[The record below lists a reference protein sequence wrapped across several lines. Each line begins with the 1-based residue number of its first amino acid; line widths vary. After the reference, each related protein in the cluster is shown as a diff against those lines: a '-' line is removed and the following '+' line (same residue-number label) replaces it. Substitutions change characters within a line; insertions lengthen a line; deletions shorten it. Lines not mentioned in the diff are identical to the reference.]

1 MSERTPL
8 LHYRLSNSV
17 NESENRPSPAGVA
30 AAQSPAVSRRKT
42 ANNQPPKLSTFFGV
56 VIPTLLSMFS
66 VVVFLRIG
74 FVVGQA
80 GLYQAIGMFLVA
92 YFIISMT
99 VLSVCAISTNGAL
112 DAGGAYYM
120 ISRALG
126 PEFGGS
132 IGIMFFFANVCGSAL
147 YVLGLVEAVIAT
159 FGIPED
165 TTAVARTAS
174 QVLPQGYW
182 WSLLYGTVILLLCL
196 LVCLVGA
203 HIYAK
208 ATFLIFIIVIVVLAT
223 IFISFFAVSPRQVL
237 LPPSPPN
244 TSSPSSANFTGFKL
258 DTLLANLEAGYT
270 VDYTTGIQMTFA
282 TVFAVMFNGCTGIMA
297 GSNMSGDLKNPSYS
311 IPRGT
316 ITAVIF
322 TFIIYNLL
330 SVLVAC
336 SCDRI
341 LLQRDYSFLRDINVW
356 HPLVTIGVYSSTLS
370 AAMSNLIGAS
380 RILYAL
386 ARDDLFGKA
395 LSPAKRTSRSG
406 NPWTSV
412 LISWFLVQL
421 VLFSGKLNTIASIV
435 TIFFLLVYAAVDLA
449 CLALEWA
456 SAPNFRPTFRYF
468 TWHTC
473 VLGILG
479 CAVMMFLINA
489 IYASASIAFMLLL
502 LLLIHYLSP
511 TSSWGYISQ
520 ALIFHQVL
528 TPVHTPAHISQA
540 LIFHQVLTPV
550 HTPAHI
556 SQALIFHQVLTPVH
570 TPAHISQALIFHQVL
585 TPVHTPAHISQALI
599 FHQVHTPVH
608 TPAHIS
614 QALIFHQ
621 VLTPVHTPAHISQA
635 LIFHQVLTPVHT
647 PAHISQALIF
657 HQVLKPV
664 HTPAHISQALI
675 FHQVR
680 KYLLM
685 LDVRKDH
692 VKFWRPQVLLM
703 VANPRGSTSLI
714 TFINDIKKSGLY
726 VLGHVELGDLDLLPS
741 DPLQSR
747 YDSWL
752 SLVDHLNIKAF
763 VNLTLASSVR
773 HGVQHLL
780 FISGLGGM
788 RPNTLV
794 LGFYDDC
801 SPEDK
806 LLDPAEV
813 TGNSADAPGPPQDP
827 EDQLT
832 FAFPSLRGGGEGTGK
847 GGAKALGP
855 QEYVAVIADAVK
867 MLKNV
872 ALARYFCRFD
882 RAAVLG
888 RRSGG
893 AGLYVDV
900 WPLNLLR
907 PDSSSYVDTC
917 SLFLLQLAC
926 VLNMVR
932 AWRRARLRLFLCVET
947 GRSLRGSEEKLRQLL
962 KDLRIKADIHT
973 VPWDQ
978 VAALHWQRQGEGGK
992 GGRNEEDE
1000 GEEKGAVEEE
1010 EEDDYVNSFP
1020 SNTTRL
1026 SDEYLHAVN
1035 ALLQGQSSPPPAVRF
1050 LYLPRPPAD
1059 TRRYSA
1065 YLRQLDLLTRDL
1077 GPTLLIHG
1085 VTPVITTDL

>member
-1 MSERTPL
+1 MTERTPL

-17 NESENRPSPAGVA
+17 NESGRSSSLPGQTPEQHPGRHRGKSAQNR
-30 AAQSPAVSRRKT
+30 
-42 ANNQPPKLSTFFGV
+42 QPQKLSTFFGV

-66 VVVFLRIG
+66 VVLFLRIG
-74 FVVGQA
+74 FLVGQS
-80 GLYQAIGMFLVA
+80 GLYQGVAMFIVA

-112 DAGGAYYM
+112 DAGGAYHM

-132 IGIMFFFANVCGSAL
+132 IGLMFFLANVCGSAL
-147 YVLGLVEAVIAT
+147 YVLGLVEALVAT

-165 TTAVARTAS
+165 GVIVNPTY
-174 QVLPQGYW
+174 QILPVGYW
-182 WSLLYGTVILLLCL
+182 WTLLYATGIALVCL
-196 LVCLVGA
+196 LVCMIGA
-203 HIYAK
+203 DIYAK
-208 ATFLIFIIVIVVLAT
+208 ASFIIFIVVMFVLGT
-223 IFISFFAVSPRQVL
+223 IFVSFFAVGPRTIL
-237 LPPSPPN
+237 LPGAANHTGPALP
-244 TSSPSSANFTGFKL
+244 TTANFTGFKI
-258 DTLLANLEAGYT
+258 DTLIGNLWADYT
-270 VDYTTGIQMTFA
+270 MDYTTGNMMTFT

-297 GSNMSGDLKNPSYS
+297 GSNMSGDLKSPSNS

-330 SVLVAC
+330 SILVAC
-336 SCDRI
+336 SCDRT
-341 LLQRDYSFLRDINVW
+341 LLQRDYSFLRDINIWNPFVI
-356 HPLVTIGVYSSTLS
+356 IGVYCSTLS

-406 NPWTSV
+406 NPWVSV

-473 VLGILG
+473 VLGIVG

-520 ALIFHQVL
+520 ALIFHQV
-528 TPVHTPAHISQA
+528 
-540 LIFHQVLTPV
+540 
-550 HTPAHI
+550 
-556 SQALIFHQVLTPVH
+556 
-570 TPAHISQALIFHQVL
+570 
-585 TPVHTPAHISQALI
+585 
-599 FHQVHTPVH
+599 
-608 TPAHIS
+608 
-614 QALIFHQ
+614 
-621 VLTPVHTPAHISQA
+621 
-635 LIFHQVLTPVHT
+635 
-647 PAHISQALIF
+647 
-657 HQVLKPV
+657 
-664 HTPAHISQALI
+664 
-675 FHQVR
+675 R

-692 VKFWRPQVLLM
+692 VKFWRPQILLM
-703 VANPRGSTSLI
+703 VSNPRSSVGLI

-726 VLGHVELGDLDLLPS
+726 VLGHVQLGDLNTLPS
-741 DPLQSR
+741 DPLQSQ

-752 SLVDHLNIKAF
+752 SLVDHLNIKSF
-763 VNLTLASSVR
+763 VNLTLADSVR

-801 SPEDK
+801 LPKDRLIEPSVSTNQSTDTSGPLQALE
-806 LLDPAEV
+806 EQ
-813 TGNSADAPGPPQDP
+813 TSQFHFAP
-827 EDQLT
+827 
-832 FAFPSLRGGGEGTGK
+832 LRGSDGQQDLGESGDGK
-847 GGAKALGP
+847 VLGP
-855 QEYVAVIADAVK
+855 QEYVAIIADAMK

-872 ALARYFCRFD
+872 VLARYFNNFD
-882 RAAVLG
+882 RTQVLSSSSSTFG
-888 RRSGG
+888 KGT
-893 AGLYVDV
+893 LYVDV
-900 WPLNLLR
+900 WPVNLLR
-907 PDSSSYVDTC
+907 PDSCSYVDTC
-917 SLFLLQLAC
+917 SLFLLQIAC
-926 VLNMVR
+926 ILNMVR
-932 AWRRARLRLFLCVET
+932 SWRKAKLRLFLCVEE
-947 GRSLRGSEEKLRQLL
+947 GRSLRGTEEKLGQLL
-962 KDLRIKADIHT
+962 KELRIQAHVYS
-973 VPWDQ
+973 VPWDEQ
-978 VAALHWQRQGEGGK
+978 VALHWQRQGQWGK
-992 GGRNEEDE
+992 KPSADANNEEKRLCAD
-1000 GEEKGAVEEE
+1000 EE
-1010 EEDDYVNSFP
+1010 EEDIDGYVNSFP
-1020 SNTTRL
+1020 SNSTRL
-1026 SDEYLHAVN
+1026 SDDFLSAVN
-1035 ALLQGQSSPPPAVRF
+1035 KLILDQARPQPAVRF

-1059 TRRYSA
+1059 TGRYVA

>member
-1 MSERTPL
+1 MTERTPL
-8 LHYRLSNSV
+8 LHYRLSTSV
-17 NESENRPSPAGVA
+17 NESEQRSPPAGQVPERHPG
-30 AAQSPAVSRRKT
+30 SPRQRSTHQRQ
-42 ANNQPPKLSTFFGV
+42 QPKKLSTFFGV

-74 FVVGQA
+74 FVVGQS
-80 GLYQAIGMFLVA
+80 GLYQAIAMFLVA
-92 YFIISMT
+92 YFIICMT

-132 IGIMFFFANVCGSAL
+132 IGIMFFLANVCGSAL
-147 YVLGLVEAVIAT
+147 YVLGLVEAIVGT
-159 FGIPED
+159 FGVPED
-165 TTAVARTAS
+165 GTGATS
-174 QVLPQGYW
+174 PYQVLPSGYW
-182 WSLLYGTVILLLCL
+182 WSLLYGTAVALLCL

-208 ATFLIFIIVIVVLAT
+208 ATFIIFLVVMFVLGT
-223 IFISFFAVSPRQVL
+223 IFVSFFAVWPHTIILPRSATHNPAVNGTG
-237 LPPSPPN
+237 PVVP
-244 TSSPSSANFTGFKL
+244 TTANFTGFKL
-258 DTLLANLEAGYT
+258 DTLLGNLWADYT
-270 VDYTTGIQMTFA
+270 VDYTTETMMTFA

-297 GSNMSGDLKNPSYS
+297 GSNMSGDLKSPSSS

-336 SCDRI
+336 SCDRV
-341 LLQRDYSFLRDINVW
+341 LLQRDYSFLRDINIW
-356 HPLVTIGVYSSTLS
+356 HPFVTIGVYSSTLS

-386 ARDDLFGKA
+386 ARDDLFGKV
-395 LSPAKRTSRSG
+395 LSPAKKTSQSG
-406 NPWTSV
+406 NPWVSV

-473 VLGILG
+473 VLGIVG

-520 ALIFHQVL
+520 ALIFHQV
-528 TPVHTPAHISQA
+528 
-540 LIFHQVLTPV
+540 
-550 HTPAHI
+550 
-556 SQALIFHQVLTPVH
+556 
-570 TPAHISQALIFHQVL
+570 
-585 TPVHTPAHISQALI
+585 
-599 FHQVHTPVH
+599 
-608 TPAHIS
+608 
-614 QALIFHQ
+614 
-621 VLTPVHTPAHISQA
+621 
-635 LIFHQVLTPVHT
+635 
-647 PAHISQALIF
+647 
-657 HQVLKPV
+657 
-664 HTPAHISQALI
+664 
-675 FHQVR
+675 R

-703 VANPRGSTSLI
+703 VSNPRSSVGLI

-726 VLGHVELGDLDLLPS
+726 VLGHVQLGDLNTLPS
-741 DPLQSR
+741 DPLQSQ

-752 SLVDHLNIKAF
+752 SLVDHLNIKSF
-763 VNLTLASSVR
+763 VNLTLADSVR

-794 LGFYDDC
+794 LGFYDNC
-801 SPEDK
+801 LPKDK
-806 LLDPAEV
+806 LVDPSMSTSQSTDPSGLSQELEQQPPLFHF
-813 TGNSADAPGPPQDP
+813 APLRRAIDRQDY
-827 EDQLT
+827 
-832 FAFPSLRGGGEGTGK
+832 GEFGDGK
-847 GGAKALGP
+847 VLGS
-855 QEYVAVIADAVK
+855 QEYVAIIADAMK

-872 ALARYFCRFD
+872 VLARYFNNFD
-882 RAAVLG
+882 RTQVLSPPSSSPGKGAV
-888 RRSGG
+888 
-893 AGLYVDV
+893 YVDV
-900 WPLNLLR
+900 WPVNLLR
-907 PDSSSYVDTC
+907 PDSCSYVDTC

-926 VLNMVR
+926 ILNMVR
-932 AWRRARLRLFLCVET
+932 AWKKATLRLFLCVEE
-947 GRSLRGSEEKLRQLL
+947 GRSVRGSEEKLGQLL
-962 KDLRIKADIHT
+962 KELRIKARIYP

-978 VAALHWQRQGEGGK
+978 QVALHWQRQGKWGK
-992 GGRNEEDE
+992 KQQSQTPDTIKEETKPRPD
-1000 GEEKGAVEEE
+1000 EEE
-1010 EEDDYVNSFP
+1010 EENDEDYVNSFP
-1020 SNTTRL
+1020 SNTMRL
-1026 SDEYLHAVN
+1026 SDDYLSAVN
-1035 ALLQGQSSPPPAVRF
+1035 KLILDQARPPPAVRF

-1059 TRRYSA
+1059 THRYA
-1065 YLRQLDLLTRDL
+1065 TYLHQLELLTRDL

>member
-1 MSERTPL
+1 MTERNPL
-8 LHYRLSNSV
+8 LNYRLSTSV
-17 NESENRPSPAGVA
+17 NESELRSPSSVQAPEQRPGSPRQRCAH
-30 AAQSPAVSRRKT
+30 QR
-42 ANNQPPKLSTFFGV
+42 QPKKLSTFFGV
-56 VIPTLLSMFS
+56 VIPTLLSMFG

-74 FVVGQA
+74 FIVGQS
-80 GLYQAIGMFLVA
+80 GLYQSIAMFLVA

-132 IGIMFFFANVCGSAL
+132 IGIMFFLANVCGSAL
-147 YVLGLVEAVIAT
+147 YVLGLVEAIVAT
-159 FGIPED
+159 FGVPED
-165 TTAVARTAS
+165 GTPGTLY
-174 QVLPQGYW
+174 QVLPSGYW
-182 WSLLYGTVILLLCL
+182 WSLLYATAIALLCL

-208 ATFLIFIIVIVVLAT
+208 TTFIIFLVVMFVLIT
-223 IFISFFAVSPRQVL
+223 IFISFFAVGPHSITL
-237 LPPSPPN
+237 
-244 TSSPSSANFTGFKL
+244 PSSAALRNGTPTTANFTGFKL
-258 DTLLANLEAGYT
+258 NTLKGNLEANYT
-270 VDYTTGIQMTFA
+270 VDYTTGKIMTFA

-297 GSNMSGDLKNPSYS
+297 GSNMSGDLKHPSYS

-322 TFIIYNLL
+322 TFIIYNVL

-336 SCDRI
+336 SCDRV

-356 HPLVTIGVYSSTLS
+356 NPLVTIGVYSSTLS

-386 ARDDLFGKA
+386 ARDDLFGKV
-395 LSPAKRTSRSG
+395 LSPAKKTSYSG
-406 NPWTSV
+406 NPWVSV

-473 VLGILG
+473 VLGIVG
-479 CAVMMFLINA
+479 CVIMMFLINA

-520 ALIFHQVL
+520 ALIFHQV
-528 TPVHTPAHISQA
+528 
-540 LIFHQVLTPV
+540 
-550 HTPAHI
+550 
-556 SQALIFHQVLTPVH
+556 
-570 TPAHISQALIFHQVL
+570 
-585 TPVHTPAHISQALI
+585 
-599 FHQVHTPVH
+599 
-608 TPAHIS
+608 
-614 QALIFHQ
+614 
-621 VLTPVHTPAHISQA
+621 
-635 LIFHQVLTPVHT
+635 
-647 PAHISQALIF
+647 
-657 HQVLKPV
+657 
-664 HTPAHISQALI
+664 
-675 FHQVR
+675 R

-703 VANPRGSTSLI
+703 VSNPRSSVGLI

-726 VLGHVELGDLDLLPS
+726 VLGHVQLGDLNKLPS
-741 DPLQSR
+741 DPLQSQ
-747 YDSWL
+747 YESWL

-763 VNLTLASSVR
+763 VNLTLADSVR

-788 RPNTLV
+788 RPNTLI

-801 SPEDK
+801 LPRDK
-806 LLDPAEV
+806 LIDPSLSTSQSTDLLGFSQDLEQ
-813 TGNSADAPGPPQDP
+813 PPP
-827 EDQLT
+827 LFH
-832 FAFPSLRGGGEGTGK
+832 FASLRGSSDREDYGK
-847 GGAKALGP
+847 FDDGKVLGS
-855 QEYVAVIADAVK
+855 QEYVAIIADAIK

-872 ALARYFCRFD
+872 VLARYFDTFD
-882 RAAVLG
+882 RAQVLSPPLLGAV
-888 RRSGG
+888 
-893 AGLYVDV
+893 YIDV
-900 WPLNLLR
+900 WPVNLLR

-926 VLNMVR
+926 ILNMVR
-932 AWRRARLRLFLCVET
+932 AWRKTTVRLFLCVEA
-947 GRSLRGSEEKLRQLL
+947 GRSVRGVQEKLGQLL
-962 KDLRIKADIHT
+962 KDLRIKAQVYP

-978 VAALHWQRQGEGGK
+978 QVALHWQRQGGSSMKPSSQSPDSTNDEE
-992 GGRNEEDE
+992 NEN
-1000 GEEKGAVEEE
+1000 
-1010 EEDDYVNSFP
+1010 EDDFVNSFP
-1020 SNTTRL
+1020 CNATRL
-1026 SDEYLHAVN
+1026 SDDYLSAVN
-1035 ALLQGQSSPPPAVRF
+1035 KLILDQTWPLPAVRF

-1059 TRRYSA
+1059 TQSYTT
-1065 YLRQLDLLTRDL
+1065 YLHQLELLTQDL

>member
-8 LHYRLSNSV
+8 LNYRLSTSV
-17 NESENRPSPAGVA
+17 TESGEHQAGPTGEAVEPSPAVA
-30 AAQSPAVSRRKT
+30 RRK
-42 ANNQPPKLSTFFGV
+42 AAHGQPQKLSTFFGV

-66 VVVFLRIG
+66 VVLFLRIG
-74 FVVGQA
+74 LVVGQC
-80 GLYQAIGMFLVA
+80 GLYQTVAMFLVA

-132 IGIMFFFANVCGSAL
+132 MGIMFFLANVCGSAL
-147 YVLGLVEAVIAT
+147 YVLGLVEALLAT
-159 FGIPED
+159 FGAPED
-165 TTAVARTAS
+165 GSRGGVYE
-174 QVLPQGYW
+174 VLPVGYW
-182 WSLLYGTVILLLCL
+182 WSVLYGSAILLLCL

-208 ATFLIFIIVIVVLAT
+208 ATFLIFLVVMVVLLT
-223 IFISFFAVSPRQVL
+223 VLGSFFAVPPHSIT
-237 LPPSPPN
+237 LPATSPPPVAN
-244 TSSPSSANFTGFKL
+244 ASAPPTTANFTGFKL
-258 DTLLANLEAGYT
+258 DTLLGNLEADYT
-270 VDYTTGIQMTFA
+270 VDYTTGMMMSFA

-297 GSNMSGDLKNPSYS
+297 GSNMSGDLKNPSFS

-330 SVLVAC
+330 SLMVAC
-336 SCDRI
+336 SCDRV

-356 HPLVTIGVYSSTLS
+356 HPFVIIGVYSSTLS

-386 ARDDLFGKA
+386 ARDDLFGRV
-395 LSPAKRTSRSG
+395 LSPAKRTSKSG
-406 NPWTSV
+406 NPWMSV
-412 LISWFLVQL
+412 LLSWFLVQL

-449 CLALEWA
+449 CLMLEWA

-473 VLGILG
+473 VLGIVG

-511 TSSWGYISQ
+511 TCSWGY
-520 ALIFHQVL
+520 
-528 TPVHTPAHISQA
+528 
-540 LIFHQVLTPV
+540 
-550 HTPAHI
+550 
-556 SQALIFHQVLTPVH
+556 
-570 TPAHISQALIFHQVL
+570 
-585 TPVHTPAHISQALI
+585 
-599 FHQVHTPVH
+599 
-608 TPAHIS
+608 
-614 QALIFHQ
+614 
-621 VLTPVHTPAHISQA
+621 
-635 LIFHQVLTPVHT
+635 
-647 PAHISQALIF
+647 
-657 HQVLKPV
+657 
-664 HTPAHISQALI
+664 ISQALI

-703 VANPRGSTSLI
+703 VANPRGSLGLI
-714 TFINDIKKSGLY
+714 SFINDIKKSGLY
-726 VLGHVELGDLDLLPS
+726 VLGHVQIGDLDVLPS
-741 DPLQSR
+741 DPLQSQ

-763 VNLTLASSVR
+763 VNLTLASSIR

-801 SPEDK
+801 PPVD
-806 LLDPAEV
+806 LLQDPAMSSSG
-813 TGNSADAPGPPQDP
+813 TSADGSEDP
-827 EDQLT
+827 EDPLLR
-832 FAFPSLRGGGEGTGK
+832 FHFPGLRRPAGGSGEASSGKSLS
-847 GGAKALGP
+847 A
-855 QEYVAVIADAVK
+855 QEYVSVIADAVK
-867 MLKNV
+867 MHKNV
-872 ALARYFCRFD
+872 ALARGFGECVSP
-882 RAAVLG
+882 A
-888 RRSGG
+888 RSGG
-893 AGLYVDV
+893 GGGSVCVDV
-900 WPLNLLR
+900 WPLSLLR
-907 PDSSSYVDTC
+907 PDASSYVDTC
-917 SLFLLQLAC
+917 SLFLLQMAC
-926 VLNMVR
+926 ILSMSR
-932 AWRRARLRLFLCVET
+932 PWQRARLRLFLCVEK
-947 GRSLRGSEEKLRQLL
+947 GRSLKAAEHKLGLL
-962 KDLRIKADIHT
+962 LRELRMKAEVHT
-973 VPWDQ
+973 VAWDTQ
-978 VAALHWQRQGEGGK
+978 VALHWQRQREQEDRGEK
-992 GGRNEEDE
+992 EEDP
-1000 GEEKGAVEEE
+1000 
-1010 EEDDYVNSFP
+1010 DDYANSFP
-1020 SNTTRL
+1020 SNASRL
-1026 SDEYLHAVN
+1026 SDDYLLAVN
-1035 ALLQGQSSPPPAVRF
+1035 RLILDQPGPPPAVRF

-1059 TRRYSA
+1059 TRRYRS
-1065 YLRQLDLLTRDL
+1065 YLQQLELLTRDL

-1085 VTPVITTDL
+1085 ITPVITTQL

>member
-8 LHYRLSNSV
+8 LHYRLSGSVNDSGEQHSCPVENSV
-17 NESENRPSPAGVA
+17 EQTSTTV
-30 AAQSPAVSRRKT
+30 RRK
-42 ANNQPPKLSTFFGV
+42 AAYSQPKKLTTFFGV
-56 VIPTLLSMFS
+56 IIPTLLSMFS

-74 FVVGQA
+74 FVVGQC
-80 GLYQAIGMFLVA
+80 GLYQAIAMFIVA

-99 VLSVCAISTNGAL
+99 VLSLCAISTNGAL

-132 IGIMFFFANVCGSAL
+132 IGIMCFLANVCGSAL
-147 YVLGLVEAVIAT
+147 YVLGLVEAVLAI
-159 FGIPED
+159 FGVPED
-165 TTAVARTAS
+165 GSLPSSKYAVMP
-174 QVLPQGYW
+174 VGYW
-182 WSLLYGTVILLLCL
+182 WSLLYATVILLVCL

-203 HIYAK
+203 HIYSR
-208 ATFLIFIIVIVVLAT
+208 ATFLIFLVVMLVLAT
-223 IFISFFAVSPRQVL
+223 IFISFFAVRPHTVDLPR
-237 LPPSPPN
+237 PFAN
-244 TSSPSSANFTGFKL
+244 SSFAQAAANFTGFKL
-258 DTLLANLEAGYT
+258 DTLLGNLQADYT
-270 VDYTTGIQMTFA
+270 VDYTTGTMMTFA

-322 TFIIYNLL
+322 TFIVYNLL
-330 SVLVAC
+330 SLLVAC
-336 SCDRI
+336 TCDRV

-356 HPLVTIGVYSSTLS
+356 HPFVPIGIYSSTLS
-370 AAMSNLIGAS
+370 AAMSTLIGAS

-386 ARDDLFGKA
+386 AKDDLFGTV
-395 LSPAKRTSRSG
+395 LSPAKKTSSGG
-406 NPWTSV
+406 NPWVSV

-473 VLGILG
+473 VLGIVG
-479 CAVMMFLINA
+479 CAVMMFLINP

-502 LLLIHYLSP
+502 LLVIHYLSP
-511 TSSWGYISQ
+511 TSSWGY
-520 ALIFHQVL
+520 
-528 TPVHTPAHISQA
+528 
-540 LIFHQVLTPV
+540 
-550 HTPAHI
+550 
-556 SQALIFHQVLTPVH
+556 
-570 TPAHISQALIFHQVL
+570 
-585 TPVHTPAHISQALI
+585 
-599 FHQVHTPVH
+599 
-608 TPAHIS
+608 
-614 QALIFHQ
+614 
-621 VLTPVHTPAHISQA
+621 
-635 LIFHQVLTPVHT
+635 
-647 PAHISQALIF
+647 
-657 HQVLKPV
+657 
-664 HTPAHISQALI
+664 ISQALI

-703 VANPRGSTSLI
+703 VANPRASVGLV

-726 VLGHVELGDLDLLPS
+726 VLGHVQIGELAILPS
-741 DPLQSR
+741 DPLQSQ

-763 VNLTLASSVR
+763 VNLTLSDSVR

-794 LGFYDDC
+794 LGFYDDV
-801 SPEDK
+801 
-806 LLDPAEV
+806 L
-813 TGNSADAPGPPQDP
+813 PQDQLQDRSFLASRLAGRP
-827 EDQLT
+827 ADDAASSEDQEDPL
-832 FAFPSLRGGGEGTGK
+832 FHFPPLRGGGTWE
-847 GGAKALGP
+847 GGAQPSQPCGGKALGA
-855 QEYVAVIADAVK
+855 QEYVCIIADTVK

-872 ALARYFCRFD
+872 ALARYFCQFE
-882 RAAVLG
+882 RACARQGPVF
-888 RRSGG
+888 
-893 AGLYVDV
+893 VDV
-900 WPLNLLR
+900 WPVNLLR

-926 VLNMVR
+926 ILNMTR
-932 AWRRARLRLFLCVET
+932 AWQKAKLRLFLCVEA
-947 GRSLRGSEEKLRQLL
+947 GRSVKGAGLKLRLLL
-962 KDLRIKADIHT
+962 KELRMKAEIHT
-973 VPWDQ
+973 VSWDAQ
-978 VAALHWQRQGEGGK
+978 VALHWQRQGGMAEKGEREGG
-992 GGRNEEDE
+992 DL
-1000 GEEKGAVEEE
+1000 EEE
-1010 EEDDYVNSFP
+1010 AEKEEYVNSYP
-1020 SNTTRL
+1020 SNTMRL

-1035 ALLQGQSSPPPAVRF
+1035 KLILEQPCQPPAVRF

-1059 TRRYSA
+1059 TSRYHD
-1065 YLRQLDLLTRDL
+1065 YLHQLELLSRDL

>member
-1 MSERTPL
+1 MAERTPL
-8 LHYRLSNSV
+8 LHYRLSTSV
-17 NESENRPSPAGVA
+17 NESDRPVPLAGQA
-30 AAQSPAVSRRKT
+30 PEQRPGTPRQKP
-42 ANNQPPKLSTFFGV
+42 NQQRQPKKLSIFFGV

-66 VVVFLRIG
+66 VVVFLRVG
-74 FVVGQA
+74 FAVGHS
-80 GLYQAIGMFLVA
+80 GLYQAIAMFLVA

-132 IGIMFFFANVCGSAL
+132 IGIMFFFANVCGCAL
-147 YVLGLVEAVIAT
+147 YVLGLVEAIVAT

-165 TTAVARTAS
+165 GTLPTS
-174 QVLPQGYW
+174 HFQVLPSGYW
-182 WSLLYGTVILLLCL
+182 WSLLYGTAVALVCL

-208 ATFLIFIIVIVVLAT
+208 ATFIIFLVVMFVLGT
-223 IFISFFAVSPRQVL
+223 IFVSFFTVGPRTIT
-237 LPPSPPN
+237 LPG
-244 TSSPSSANFTGFKL
+244 SAFFNGSEFPTTGNFTGFKL
-258 DTLLANLEAGYT
+258 DTLLFNLKADYN
-270 VDYTTGIQMTFA
+270 VDYTTGNMMTFA

-297 GSNMSGDLKNPSYS
+297 GSNMSGELTNPSYS

-336 SCDRI
+336 SCDRV
-341 LLQRDYSFLRDINVW
+341 LLQRDYSFLRDINIW
-356 HPLVTIGVYSSTLS
+356 NPFVTVGVYSSTLS
-370 AAMSNLIGAS
+370 AAMSNLIGGS

-386 ARDDLFGKA
+386 AKDDLFGKVLA
-395 LSPAKRTSRSG
+395 PAKKTSHSG
-406 NPWTSV
+406 NPWVSV

-473 VLGILG
+473 VLGIVG
-479 CAVMMFLINA
+479 CLVMMFLINA

-502 LLLIHYLSP
+502 LLVIHYLSP
-511 TSSWGYISQ
+511 TSSWGY
-520 ALIFHQVL
+520 
-528 TPVHTPAHISQA
+528 
-540 LIFHQVLTPV
+540 
-550 HTPAHI
+550 
-556 SQALIFHQVLTPVH
+556 
-570 TPAHISQALIFHQVL
+570 
-585 TPVHTPAHISQALI
+585 
-599 FHQVHTPVH
+599 
-608 TPAHIS
+608 
-614 QALIFHQ
+614 
-621 VLTPVHTPAHISQA
+621 
-635 LIFHQVLTPVHT
+635 
-647 PAHISQALIF
+647 
-657 HQVLKPV
+657 
-664 HTPAHISQALI
+664 ISQALI

-703 VANPRGSTSLI
+703 VSNPRSSVGLI

-726 VLGHVELGDLDLLPS
+726 VLDTLPS
-741 DPLQSR
+741 DPLQSQ

-763 VNLTLASSVR
+763 VNLTLSDTVR

-801 SPEDK
+801 LPKDR
-806 LLDPAEV
+806 LIDP
-813 TGNSADAPGPPQDP
+813 TTSNNYCMNSTDHMEELEKEPPMFH
-827 EDQLT
+827 
-832 FAFPSLRGGGEGTGK
+832 FASLRGTGDRQDY
-847 GGAKALGP
+847 GDFGDGKALRS
-855 QEYVAVIADAVK
+855 QEYVSIIADAMK

-872 ALARYFCRFD
+872 VLARYFNNFD
-882 RAAVLG
+882 RAQALSPPTPSQKRV
-888 RRSGG
+888 
-893 AGLYVDV
+893 YVDV
-900 WPLNLLR
+900 WPVNLLR
-907 PDSSSYVDTC
+907 PDSCSYVDTC

-926 VLNMVR
+926 ILNMVR
-932 AWRRARLRLFLCVET
+932 AWRKARLRLFLCVEE
-947 GRSLRGSEEKLRQLL
+947 GRSVRGSEAKLGQLL
-962 KDLRIKADIHT
+962 KDLRIKAQ
-973 VPWDQ
+973 VPCALGPPGGATL
-978 VAALHWQRQGEGGK
+978 AATRRGGK
-992 GGRNEEDE
+992 KSQTPDGNEQNNLGAVKEEENEEE
-1000 GEEKGAVEEE
+1000 
-1010 EEDDYVNSFP
+1010 YVNSFP
-1020 SNTTRL
+1020 SNATRL
-1026 SDEYLHAVN
+1026 SDEYLSAVN
-1035 ALLQGQSSPPPAVRF
+1035 KLIKEAAKPAPAVRF

-1059 TRRYSA
+1059 TRRYTT
-1065 YLRQLDLLTRDL
+1065 YLQQLELLTQDL

>member
-1 MSERTPL
+1 MALIRTPL
-8 LHYRLSNSV
+8 LHYRLSTSV
-17 NESENRPSPAGVA
+17 NESEMRAAPAG
-30 AAQSPAVSRRKT
+30 QTSTHPR
-42 ANNQPPKLSTFFGV
+42 QPQKLSTFFGV

-74 FVVGQA
+74 FVVGQC
-80 GLYQAIGMFLVA
+80 GLYQAIAMFLVA

-132 IGIMFFFANVCGSAL
+132 IGIMFFLANVCGSAL
-147 YVLGLVEAVIAT
+147 YVLGLVEAIVDT
-159 FGIPED
+159 FGTIVSS
-165 TTAVARTAS
+165 AY
-174 QVLPQGYW
+174 QVLPSGYW
-182 WSLLYGTVILLLCL
+182 WSLLYATAVALLCL

-208 ATFLIFIIVIVVLAT
+208 ATFIIFLVVMFVLGT
-223 IFISFFAVSPRQVL
+223 IFISFFAVRPRTIP
-237 LPPSPPN
+237 LPGAATPGPIANGTGPGPP
-244 TSSPSSANFTGFKL
+244 TIANFTGFKL
-258 DTLLANLEAGYT
+258 DTLLGNLLAEYT
-270 VDYTTGIQMTFA
+270 VDYTTGTMMTFA

-330 SVLVAC
+330 SLLVAC

-341 LLQRDYSFLRDINVW
+341 LLQRDYSFLRDINIW
-356 HPLVTIGVYSSTLS
+356 NPFVTIGVYSSTLS

-386 ARDDLFGKA
+386 ARDDLFGKV
-395 LSPAKRTSRSG
+395 LSPAKRTSHSG
-406 NPWTSV
+406 NPWVSV
-412 LISWFLVQL
+412 IISWFLVQL

-473 VLGILG
+473 VLGIVG
-479 CAVMMFLINA
+479 CAIMMFLINA

-520 ALIFHQVL
+520 ALIFHQV
-528 TPVHTPAHISQA
+528 
-540 LIFHQVLTPV
+540 
-550 HTPAHI
+550 
-556 SQALIFHQVLTPVH
+556 
-570 TPAHISQALIFHQVL
+570 
-585 TPVHTPAHISQALI
+585 
-599 FHQVHTPVH
+599 
-608 TPAHIS
+608 
-614 QALIFHQ
+614 
-621 VLTPVHTPAHISQA
+621 
-635 LIFHQVLTPVHT
+635 
-647 PAHISQALIF
+647 
-657 HQVLKPV
+657 
-664 HTPAHISQALI
+664 
-675 FHQVR
+675 R

-692 VKFWRPQVLLM
+692 VKFWRPQILLM
-703 VANPRGSTSLI
+703 VSNPRSSVGLV
-714 TFINDIKKSGLY
+714 TFMNDIKKSGLY
-726 VLGHVELGDLDLLPS
+726 VLGHVQLGDLNTLPS
-741 DPLQSR
+741 DPLQSQ

-763 VNLTLASSVR
+763 VNLTLANSVR

-794 LGFYDDC
+794 LGFYDAC
-801 SPEDK
+801 VPEDK
-806 LLDPAEV
+806 LIVPSLSTSRSTDPS
-813 TGNSADAPGPPQDP
+813 NPSHDP
-827 EDQLT
+827 EEEPPLFH
-832 FAFPSLRGGGEGTGK
+832 FAPLRGSSEEKEFGGEFGDGK
-847 GGAKALGP
+847 VLGP
-855 QEYVAVIADAVK
+855 QEYVAVIADAMK

-872 ALARYFCRFD
+872 VLARYFNHFD
-882 RAAVLG
+882 RAQALSFAGKGAV
-888 RRSGG
+888 
-893 AGLYVDV
+893 YVDV
-900 WPLNLLR
+900 WPVNLMR
-907 PDSSSYVDTC
+907 PDSCSYVDTC

-926 VLNMVR
+926 ILNMVR
-932 AWRRARLRLFLCVET
+932 AWRKARLRLFLCIEQ
-947 GRSLRGSEEKLRQLL
+947 GRSLRGTEEKLGQLL
-962 KDLRIKADIHT
+962 KELRIKANVYA
-973 VPWDQ
+973 VPWDEQ
-978 VAALHWQRQGEGGK
+978 VALHWQRQG
-992 GGRNEEDE
+992 D
-1000 GEEKGAVEEE
+1000 
-1010 EEDDYVNSFP
+1010 FP
-1020 SNTTRL
+1020 SNATRL
-1026 SDEYLHAVN
+1026 SDEYLSAVN
-1035 ALLQGQSSPPPAVRF
+1035 RLILEQTRPPPAVRF

-1059 TRRYSA
+1059 TRRYTT
-1065 YLRQLDLLTRDL
+1065 YLRQLDLLTQDL

>member
-8 LHYRLSNSV
+8 LHYRLSTSV
-17 NESENRPSPAGVA
+17 NEQSGEHHTCLSGETVEQSLAFSRLKSAHQSRP
-30 AAQSPAVSRRKT
+30 K
-42 ANNQPPKLSTFFGV
+42 KLSTFFGV

-74 FVVGQA
+74 FVVGQC
-80 GLYQAIGMFLVA
+80 GLYQAIAMFLVA

-132 IGIMFFFANVCGSAL
+132 LGVMFFLANVCSSAL
-147 YVLGLVEAVIAT
+147 YILGLVEAIVAT
-159 FGIPED
+159 FGP
-165 TTAVARTAS
+165 AGS
-174 QVLPQGYW
+174 LQVLPAGYW
-182 WSLLYGTVILLLCL
+182 WSLLYATGILLLCL

-203 HIYAK
+203 EIYAK
-208 ATFLIFIIVIVVLAT
+208 ASFLIFLVVMIVLAS
-223 IFISFFAVSPRQVL
+223 IFISFFAMSPRTIL
-237 LPPSPPN
+237 LPAAHNNTGPQPPN
-244 TSSPSSANFTGFKL
+244 MANFTGFKL
-258 DTLLANLEAGYT
+258 DTLLGNLDADYA
-270 VDYTTGIQMTFA
+270 VDYTTGTMMSFA

-330 SVLVAC
+330 SLMVAC

-356 HPLVTIGVYSSTLS
+356 NPLVTVGVYSSTMS

-380 RILYAL
+380 RILFAL
-386 ARDDLFGKA
+386 ARDDLFGTV
-395 LSPAKRTSRSG
+395 LSPAKKTSHNG
-406 NPWTSV
+406 NPWVSV
-412 LISWFLVQL
+412 LLSWFLVQF
-421 VLFSGKLNTIASIV
+421 VLFTGKLNTIASIV

-473 VLGILG
+473 VLGIVG

-520 ALIFHQVL
+520 ALIFHQV
-528 TPVHTPAHISQA
+528 
-540 LIFHQVLTPV
+540 
-550 HTPAHI
+550 
-556 SQALIFHQVLTPVH
+556 
-570 TPAHISQALIFHQVL
+570 
-585 TPVHTPAHISQALI
+585 
-599 FHQVHTPVH
+599 
-608 TPAHIS
+608 
-614 QALIFHQ
+614 
-621 VLTPVHTPAHISQA
+621 
-635 LIFHQVLTPVHT
+635 
-647 PAHISQALIF
+647 
-657 HQVLKPV
+657 
-664 HTPAHISQALI
+664 
-675 FHQVR
+675 R

-692 VKFWRPQVLLM
+692 VKFWRPQLLLM
-703 VANPRGSTSLI
+703 VSNPRSSVGLI

-726 VLGHVELGDLDLLPS
+726 VLGHVQLGDLDTLPS
-741 DPLQSR
+741 NPLQCR

-763 VNLTLASSVR
+763 VNLTLADSVR

-801 SPEDK
+801 TPKDK
-806 LLDPAEV
+806 LTDPALTATV
-813 TGNSADAPGPPQDP
+813 PTQDP
-827 EDQLT
+827 EDERPPYH
-832 FAFPSLRGGGEGTGK
+832 FPALRPSNDGMGENGK
-847 GGAKALGP
+847 VMGP
-855 QEYVAVIADAVK
+855 QEYVAVIADAMK
-867 MLKNV
+867 MMKNV
-872 ALARYFCRFD
+872 ALARYFHQFD
-882 RAAVLG
+882 RASTISSSPG
-888 RRSGG
+888 KG
-893 AGLYVDV
+893 ALYVDV
-900 WPLNLLR
+900 WPVNLLR

-932 AWRRARLRLFLCVET
+932 AWRHARLRLFLCVEE
-947 GRSLRGSEEKLRQLL
+947 GRSLRGSEEKLGQLL
-962 KDLRIKADIHT
+962 KELRIKANVYT

-978 VAALHWQRQGEGGK
+978 QVALHWQRQGEAGK
-992 GGRNEEDE
+992 RRPTHQSQREEE
-1000 GEEKGAVEEE
+1000 GLGKRGLFEEKEGG
-1010 EEDDYVNSFP
+1010 DGDY
-1020 SNTTRL
+1020 
-1026 SDEYLHAVN
+1026 AC
-1035 ALLQGQSSPPPAVRF
+1035 PPPAVRF
-1050 LYLPRPPAD
+1050 LYLPHPPAD
-1059 TRRYSA
+1059 TQLYTA
-1065 YLRQLDLLTRDL
+1065 YLRQLDLLTEDL

-1085 VTPVITTDL
+1085 VTPVLTTDL

>member
-1 MSERTPL
+1 MTERTPL
-8 LHYRLSNSV
+8 LHYRLSTSV
-17 NESENRPSPAGVA
+17 NESDQRSPPVGQAPEQHPG
-30 AAQSPAVSRRKT
+30 SPRQRSAHQR
-42 ANNQPPKLSTFFGV
+42 QPKKLSTFFGV

-74 FVVGQA
+74 FVVGQS
-80 GLYQAIGMFLVA
+80 GLYQAIAMFLVA
-92 YFIISMT
+92 YFIICMT

-147 YVLGLVEAVIAT
+147 YVLGLVEAIVAT
-159 FGIPED
+159 FGVAED
-165 TTAVARTAS
+165 GTVGS
-174 QVLPQGYW
+174 PHQVLPSGYW
-182 WSLLYGTVILLLCL
+182 WSLLYATAIALLCL

-208 ATFLIFIIVIVVLAT
+208 ATFIIFLLVMFVLCT
-223 IFISFFAVSPRQVL
+223 IFISFFAVRPRTII
-237 LPPSPPN
+237 LPSSSTPN
-244 TSSPSSANFTGFKL
+244 PNGTGPGFPTSANFTGFKL
-258 DTLLANLEAGYT
+258 DTLLGNLGADYT
-270 VDYTTGIQMTFA
+270 VDYTTGTMMTFA

-336 SCDRI
+336 SCDRV
-341 LLQRDYSFLRDINVW
+341 LLQRDYSFLRDINIW
-356 HPLVTIGVYSSTLS
+356 KPFVTIGVYSSTLS

-386 ARDDLFGKA
+386 ARDDLFGKV
-395 LSPAKRTSRSG
+395 LSPAKKTSHSG
-406 NPWTSV
+406 NPWVSV

-473 VLGILG
+473 VLGIVG

-520 ALIFHQVL
+520 ALIFHQV
-528 TPVHTPAHISQA
+528 
-540 LIFHQVLTPV
+540 
-550 HTPAHI
+550 
-556 SQALIFHQVLTPVH
+556 
-570 TPAHISQALIFHQVL
+570 
-585 TPVHTPAHISQALI
+585 
-599 FHQVHTPVH
+599 
-608 TPAHIS
+608 
-614 QALIFHQ
+614 
-621 VLTPVHTPAHISQA
+621 
-635 LIFHQVLTPVHT
+635 
-647 PAHISQALIF
+647 
-657 HQVLKPV
+657 
-664 HTPAHISQALI
+664 
-675 FHQVR
+675 R

-703 VANPRGSTSLI
+703 VSNPRSSVGLI

-726 VLGHVELGDLDLLPS
+726 VLGHVQLGDLNTLPS
-741 DPLQSR
+741 DPLQSQ

-763 VNLTLASSVR
+763 VNLTLADSVR

-801 SPEDK
+801 LPNDK
-806 LLDPAEV
+806 LVD
-813 TGNSADAPGPPQDP
+813 
-827 EDQLT
+827 
-832 FAFPSLRGGGEGTGK
+832 PSLSTSQSTDPSDPSQEPEQQPPLFHFV
-847 GGAKALGP
+847 LGP
-855 QEYVAVIADAVK
+855 QEYVAIIADAMK

-872 ALARYFCRFD
+872 VLARYFNNFD
-882 RAAVLG
+882 RAQVLSPPSSSPGKGAV
-888 RRSGG
+888 
-893 AGLYVDV
+893 YVDV
-900 WPLNLLR
+900 WPVNLLR
-907 PDSSSYVDTC
+907 PDSCSYVDTC

-926 VLNMVR
+926 ILNMVR
-932 AWRRARLRLFLCVET
+932 AWRKATLRLFLCVEE
-947 GRSLRGSEEKLRQLL
+947 GRSVRGSEEKLGQLL
-962 KDLRIKADIHT
+962 KELRIKARIYP

-978 VAALHWQRQGEGGK
+978 QKLRTD
-992 GGRNEEDE
+992 EDE
-1000 GEEKGAVEEE
+1000 END
-1010 EEDDYVNSFP
+1010 DDYVNSFP
-1020 SNTTRL
+1020 SNTMRL
-1026 SDEYLHAVN
+1026 SDDYLSAVN
-1035 ALLQGQSSPPPAVRF
+1035 KLILDQARPPPAVRF

-1059 TRRYSA
+1059 TRRYAA
-1065 YLRQLDLLTRDL
+1065 YLHQLELLTQDL

>member
-1 MSERTPL
+1 MTERTPL
-8 LHYRLSNSV
+8 LHYRLSASV
-17 NESENRPSPAGVA
+17 NESERRAPPAGQAVE
-30 AAQSPAVSRRKT
+30 QLPDSPRQRSTHQRQAK
-42 ANNQPPKLSTFFGV
+42 KLSTFFGV

-74 FVVGQA
+74 FVVGHC
-80 GLYQAIGMFLVA
+80 GLYQAIAMFLVA

-132 IGIMFFFANVCGSAL
+132 IGLMFFLANVCGCAL
-147 YVLGLVEAVIAT
+147 FVLGLVEAIVAT
-159 FGIPED
+159 FGVPEAG
-165 TTAVARTAS
+165 TVATS
-174 QVLPQGYW
+174 SFQVLPSGYW
-182 WSLLYGTVILLLCL
+182 WSLLYGTVIALLCL

-208 ATFLIFIIVIVVLAT
+208 ATFLIFLVVMFVLGT
-223 IFISFFAVSPRQVL
+223 IFISFFVVHPRVIV
-237 LPPSPPN
+237 LPPPSTPTANGTGPPFA
-244 TSSPSSANFTGFKL
+244 TTANFTSFKL
-258 DTLLANLEAGYT
+258 DTLLGNLWADYT
-270 VDYTTGIQMTFA
+270 LDYTTGNMMNFA

-330 SVLVAC
+330 CVLEAC
-336 SCDRI
+336 SCDRV
-341 LLQRDYSFLRDINVW
+341 LLQRDNSFLRDINIW
-356 HPLVTIGVYSSTLS
+356 KPFVTIGVYSSTLS

-386 ARDDLFGKA
+386 ARDDLFGKV
-395 LSPAKRTSRSG
+395 LSPAKKTSHSG
-406 NPWTSV
+406 NPWVSV

-473 VLGILG
+473 VLGIVG

-520 ALIFHQVL
+520 ALIFHQV
-528 TPVHTPAHISQA
+528 
-540 LIFHQVLTPV
+540 
-550 HTPAHI
+550 
-556 SQALIFHQVLTPVH
+556 
-570 TPAHISQALIFHQVL
+570 
-585 TPVHTPAHISQALI
+585 
-599 FHQVHTPVH
+599 
-608 TPAHIS
+608 
-614 QALIFHQ
+614 
-621 VLTPVHTPAHISQA
+621 
-635 LIFHQVLTPVHT
+635 
-647 PAHISQALIF
+647 
-657 HQVLKPV
+657 
-664 HTPAHISQALI
+664 
-675 FHQVR
+675 R

-703 VANPRGSTSLI
+703 VSNPRSSVGLI

-726 VLGHVELGDLDLLPS
+726 VLGHVQLGDLNTLPS
-741 DPLQSR
+741 DPLQSQ

-752 SLVDHLNIKAF
+752 SLVDYLNIKAF
-763 VNLTLASSVR
+763 VNLTLADSVR

-801 SPEDK
+801 SPTDK
-806 LLDPAEV
+806 LIDPSLSTSQSTDPLGPSLDPEQQ
-813 TGNSADAPGPPQDP
+813 SP
-827 EDQLT
+827 LFH
-832 FAFPSLRGGGEGTGK
+832 FASLRGSGDSRDGK
-847 GGAKALGP
+847 VVGP
-855 QEYVAVIADAVK
+855 QEYVAIIADAMK
-867 MLKNV
+867 MSKNV
-872 ALARYFCRFD
+872 ALARYFNNFD
-882 RAAVLG
+882 RAQALSPASSSQGKGAV
-888 RRSGG
+888 
-893 AGLYVDV
+893 YIDV
-900 WPLNLLR
+900 WPVNLLR
-907 PDSSSYVDTC
+907 PDSCSYVDTC

-926 VLNMVR
+926 ILNMVR
-932 AWRRARLRLFLCVET
+932 AWRKATIRLFLCVEE
-947 GRSLRGSEEKLRQLL
+947 GRSVRGSEEKLGQLL
-962 KDLRIKADIHT
+962 KELRIKAQVYP
-973 VPWDQ
+973 VPWDEQ
-978 VAALHWQRQGEGGK
+978 VALHWQRQGEWSKKQQSADGA
-992 GGRNEEDE
+992 EDD
-1000 GEEKGAVEEE
+1000 KQSAEEE
-1010 EEDDYVNSFP
+1010 ESEEDYVNSFP
-1020 SNTTRL
+1020 SNATRL
-1026 SDEYLHAVN
+1026 SDDYLSAVN
-1035 ALLQGQSSPPPAVRF
+1035 KLILDQVRPPPAVRF

-1059 TRRYSA
+1059 TRRYTA
-1065 YLRQLDLLTRDL
+1065 YLHQLDLLTKDL

>member
-8 LHYRLSNSV
+8 LHYRLSTSV
-17 NESENRPSPAGVA
+17 NEQSGEHHRP
-30 AAQSPAVSRRKT
+30 K
-42 ANNQPPKLSTFFGV
+42 KLSTFFGV
-56 VIPTLLSMFS
+56 VVPTLLSMFS

-74 FVVGQA
+74 FVVGQC
-80 GLYQAIGMFLVA
+80 GLYQAIAMFLVA

-132 IGIMFFFANVCGSAL
+132 LGVMFFLANVCSSAL
-147 YVLGLVEAVIAT
+147 YILGLVEAIVAT
-159 FGIPED
+159 FGP
-165 TTAVARTAS
+165 AGS
-174 QVLPQGYW
+174 LQVLPAGYW
-182 WSLLYGTVILLLCL
+182 WSLLYATGILLLCL

-203 HIYAK
+203 EIYAK
-208 ATFLIFIIVIVVLAT
+208 ASFIIFLVVMLVLAT
-223 IFISFFAVSPRQVL
+223 IFISFFAVRPRTIL
-237 LPPSPPN
+237 LPAAPPIHN
-244 TSSPSSANFTGFKL
+244 STGPQPPTMANFTGFKL
-258 DTLLANLEAGYT
+258 NTLLGNLDADYA
-270 VDYTTGIQMTFA
+270 VDYTTGTMMSFA

-330 SVLVAC
+330 SLMVAC

-356 HPLVTIGVYSSTLS
+356 NPLVTVGVYSSTMS

-386 ARDDLFGKA
+386 ARDDLFGTV
-395 LSPAKRTSRSG
+395 LSPAKKTSCNG
-406 NPWTSV
+406 NPWVSV
-412 LISWFLVQL
+412 LLSWFLVQL
-421 VLFSGKLNTIASIV
+421 VLFTGKLNTIASIV

-473 VLGILG
+473 VLGIVG
-479 CAVMMFLINA
+479 CAVMMFLINS

-520 ALIFHQVL
+520 ALIFHQV
-528 TPVHTPAHISQA
+528 
-540 LIFHQVLTPV
+540 
-550 HTPAHI
+550 
-556 SQALIFHQVLTPVH
+556 
-570 TPAHISQALIFHQVL
+570 
-585 TPVHTPAHISQALI
+585 
-599 FHQVHTPVH
+599 
-608 TPAHIS
+608 
-614 QALIFHQ
+614 
-621 VLTPVHTPAHISQA
+621 
-635 LIFHQVLTPVHT
+635 
-647 PAHISQALIF
+647 
-657 HQVLKPV
+657 
-664 HTPAHISQALI
+664 
-675 FHQVR
+675 R

-703 VANPRGSTSLI
+703 VSNPRSSVGLI

-726 VLGHVELGDLDLLPS
+726 VLGHVLLGDLDTLPS
-741 DPLQSR
+741 DPLQCR

-763 VNLTLASSVR
+763 VNLTLADSVR

-801 SPEDK
+801 TPKDK
-806 LLDPAEV
+806 LTDHNL
-813 TGNSADAPGPPQDP
+813 ADATVPTQDP
-827 EDQLT
+827 EDERPPYH
-832 FAFPSLRGGGEGTGK
+832 FPALRASIDGKEEGNGENGK
-847 GGAKALGP
+847 VMGP
-855 QEYVAVIADAVK
+855 QEYVAVIADAMK

-872 ALARYFCRFD
+872 ALARYFHQFD
-882 RAAVLG
+882 RASTISSSPGKSA
-888 RRSGG
+888 
-893 AGLYVDV
+893 LYVDV
-900 WPLNLLR
+900 WPVNLLR

-932 AWRRARLRLFLCVET
+932 AWRHARLRLFLCVEE
-947 GRSLRGSEEKLRQLL
+947 GRSLRGSEAKLGQLL
-962 KDLRIKADIHT
+962 KELRIKANVYT

-978 VAALHWQRQGEGGK
+978 QMGLF
-992 GGRNEEDE
+992 
-1000 GEEKGAVEEE
+1000 EEE
-1010 EEDDYVNSFP
+1010 EEDDDYVNSFP
-1020 SNTTRL
+1020 SNATRL
-1026 SDEYLHAVN
+1026 SDEYLSAVN
-1035 ALLQGQSSPPPAVRF
+1035 RLILEQARPPPAVRF

-1059 TRRYSA
+1059 TRRYTA
-1065 YLRQLDLLTRDL
+1065 YLRQLDLLTKDL

-1085 VTPVITTDL
+1085 VTPVLTTDL

>member
-1 MSERTPL
+1 MALKLPRALYEVAPEQ
-8 LHYRLSNSV
+8 H
-17 NESENRPSPAGVA
+17 PGSPR
-30 AAQSPAVSRRKT
+30 QRSTQQR
-42 ANNQPPKLSTFFGV
+42 QPKKLSIFFGV

-74 FVVGQA
+74 FVVGQS
-80 GLYQAIGMFLVA
+80 GLYQAIAMFLVA
-92 YFIISMT
+92 YFIICMT

-132 IGIMFFFANVCGSAL
+132 IGIMFFFANVCGCAL
-147 YVLGLVEAVIAT
+147 FVLGLVEAIVAT
-159 FGIPED
+159 FGVPEA
-165 TTAVARTAS
+165 TTAY
-174 QVLPQGYW
+174 QVLPSGYW
-182 WSLLYGTVILLLCL
+182 WSLLYGTGVALLCL

-208 ATFLIFIIVIVVLAT
+208 ATFLIFLVVMFVLGT
-223 IFISFFAVSPRQVL
+223 IFVSFFAVPPRTVVL
-237 LPPSPPN
+237 
-244 TSSPSSANFTGFKL
+244 PSSANPTANGTGPVFPTTANFTGFKL
-258 DTLLANLEAGYT
+258 DTLLGNLWADYT
-270 VDYTTGIQMTFA
+270 VDYTTGTTMTFA

-297 GSNMSGDLKNPSYS
+297 GSNMSGELKNPSYS

-330 SVLVAC
+330 CVLVAC
-336 SCDRI
+336 SCDRV
-341 LLQRDYSFLRDINVW
+341 LLQRDYSFLRDINIW
-356 HPLVTIGVYSSTLS
+356 HPFVTIGVYSSTLS

-386 ARDDLFGKA
+386 ARDDLFGKV
-395 LSPAKRTSRSG
+395 LSPAKKTSHSG
-406 NPWTSV
+406 NPWVSV

-473 VLGILG
+473 VLGIVG

-520 ALIFHQVL
+520 ALIFHQV
-528 TPVHTPAHISQA
+528 
-540 LIFHQVLTPV
+540 
-550 HTPAHI
+550 
-556 SQALIFHQVLTPVH
+556 
-570 TPAHISQALIFHQVL
+570 
-585 TPVHTPAHISQALI
+585 
-599 FHQVHTPVH
+599 
-608 TPAHIS
+608 
-614 QALIFHQ
+614 
-621 VLTPVHTPAHISQA
+621 
-635 LIFHQVLTPVHT
+635 
-647 PAHISQALIF
+647 
-657 HQVLKPV
+657 
-664 HTPAHISQALI
+664 
-675 FHQVR
+675 R

-703 VANPRGSTSLI
+703 VSNPRSSVGLI

-726 VLGHVELGDLDLLPS
+726 VLGHVQLGDLNTLPS
-741 DPLQSR
+741 DPLQSQ

-763 VNLTLASSVR
+763 VNLTLADSVR
-773 HGVQHLL
+773 HGIQHLL

-801 SPEDK
+801 LPNDK
-806 LLDPAEV
+806 LIDPSLS
-813 TGNSADAPGPPQDP
+813 TIQCTDPLGPLQELEQQPP
-827 EDQLT
+827 L
-832 FAFPSLRGGGEGTGK
+832 FHFSSLRGSSDRQDYGEFGDGK
-847 GGAKALGP
+847 VLGP
-855 QEYVAVIADAVK
+855 QEYVAIIADAMK

-872 ALARYFCRFD
+872 ALARYFNNFD
-882 RAAVLG
+882 RAQVLSPPSSSPGKGAV
-888 RRSGG
+888 
-893 AGLYVDV
+893 YVDV
-900 WPLNLLR
+900 WPVNLLR

-926 VLNMVR
+926 ILNMVR
-932 AWRRARLRLFLCVET
+932 AWRKATLRLFLCVEQ
-947 GRSLRGSEEKLRQLL
+947 GRSVRGSEEKLGQLL
-962 KDLRIKADIHT
+962 KELRIKAQVYP
-973 VPWDQ
+973 VPWD
-978 VAALHWQRQGEGGK
+978 H
-992 GGRNEEDE
+992 
-1000 GEEKGAVEEE
+1000 
-1010 EEDDYVNSFP
+1010 FP
-1020 SNTTRL
+1020 SNATRL
-1026 SDEYLHAVN
+1026 SDDYLSAVN
-1035 ALLQGQSSPPPAVRF
+1035 KLILDTAQPAPAVRF

-1059 TRRYSA
+1059 TRRYTT
-1065 YLRQLDLLTRDL
+1065 YLHQLELLTQDL

>member
-1 MSERTPL
+1 MTERTPL
-8 LHYRLSNSV
+8 LHYRLSTSV
-17 NESENRPSPAGVA
+17 NESELRAPPTGRMPEERPATLRHRFS
-30 AAQSPAVSRRKT
+30 QS
-42 ANNQPPKLSTFFGV
+42 QPKKLPTFSGV

-74 FVVGQA
+74 FLVGQS
-80 GLYQAIGMFLVA
+80 GLYQGIAMFIVA
-92 YFIISMT
+92 YFIICMT

-132 IGIMFFFANVCGSAL
+132 IGIMFFLANVCACAL
-147 YVLGLVEAVIAT
+147 YVLGLVEAIVAT
-159 FGIPED
+159 FGVPED
-165 TTAVARTAS
+165 GALAAS
-174 QVLPQGYW
+174 SYQVLQSGYW
-182 WSLLYGTVILLLCL
+182 WSLLYATAIALLCL
-196 LVCLVGA
+196 LVCMVGA

-208 ATFLIFIIVIVVLAT
+208 ATFLIFLVVMFVLGT
-223 IFISFFAVSPRQVL
+223 IFISFFAVHPRTIIL
-237 LPPSPPN
+237 
-244 TSSPSSANFTGFKL
+244 PSSADSNPIVNGTGPTAANFTGFKL
-258 DTLLANLEAGYT
+258 DTLLGNLWADYT
-270 VDYTTGIQMTFA
+270 VDYTTGNLMTFA

-336 SCDRI
+336 SCDRV
-341 LLQRDYSFLRDINVW
+341 LLQKDYSFLRDINVW
-356 HPLVTIGVYSSTLS
+356 NPFVTIGVYSSTLS

-386 ARDDLFGKA
+386 AKDDLFGKV
-395 LSPAKRTSRSG
+395 LSPAKKTSNSG
-406 NPWTSV
+406 NPWVSV

-473 VLGILG
+473 VLGIVG
-479 CAVMMFLINA
+479 CAVMMFLINS

-520 ALIFHQVL
+520 ALIFHQV
-528 TPVHTPAHISQA
+528 
-540 LIFHQVLTPV
+540 
-550 HTPAHI
+550 
-556 SQALIFHQVLTPVH
+556 
-570 TPAHISQALIFHQVL
+570 
-585 TPVHTPAHISQALI
+585 
-599 FHQVHTPVH
+599 
-608 TPAHIS
+608 
-614 QALIFHQ
+614 
-621 VLTPVHTPAHISQA
+621 
-635 LIFHQVLTPVHT
+635 
-647 PAHISQALIF
+647 
-657 HQVLKPV
+657 
-664 HTPAHISQALI
+664 
-675 FHQVR
+675 R

-703 VANPRGSTSLI
+703 VSNPRSSVGLI

-726 VLGHVELGDLDLLPS
+726 VLGHVQLGELNTLPS
-741 DPLQSR
+741 DPLQSQ
-747 YDSWL
+747 YASWL

-763 VNLTLASSVR
+763 VNLTLADSVR
-773 HGVQHLL
+773 HGIQHLL

-794 LGFYDDC
+794 LGFYDD
-801 SPEDK
+801 SLPKDK
-806 LLDPAEV
+806 LSTNHSTDLSCLSHDPEQHQTPFHFASLRSSTANDDV
-813 TGNSADAPGPPQDP
+813 HGGKVLGPP
-827 EDQLT
+827 
-832 FAFPSLRGGGEGTGK
+832 
-847 GGAKALGP
+847 
-855 QEYVAVIADAVK
+855 EYVAIIADAMK

-872 ALARYFCRFD
+872 VLARHFNGFD
-882 RAAVLG
+882 RTEAL
-888 RRSGG
+888 SGASSSPG
-893 AGLYVDV
+893 KSFVYVDV
-900 WPLNLLR
+900 WPVNLLR
-907 PDSSSYVDTC
+907 PDSTSYVDTC

-926 VLNMVR
+926 ILNMVR
-932 AWRRARLRLFLCVET
+932 AWRKATLRLFLCVEE
-947 GRSLRGSEEKLRQLL
+947 GRSVRGLEEKLGQLL
-962 KDLRIKADIHT
+962 KELRIKAQICP

-978 VAALHWQRQGEGGK
+978 QVALHWQRQGEWDKRRSSQPSNTIKEEKKLGK
-992 GGRNEEDE
+992 DEEDE
-1000 GEEKGAVEEE
+1000 
-1010 EEDDYVNSFP
+1010 EDSVNSLP

-1026 SDEYLHAVN
+1026 SDDYLSAVN
-1035 ALLQGQSSPPPAVRF
+1035 QLILDQAQPPPAVRF

-1059 TRRYSA
+1059 TRRYNS
-1065 YLRQLDLLTRDL
+1065 YLHQLELLTRDM

-1085 VTPVITTDL
+1085 VTPVITTDI

>member
-1 MSERTPL
+1 MTERTPL
-8 LHYRLSNSV
+8 LHYRLSTSV
-17 NESENRPSPAGVA
+17 NESEPRCPAPGQAPAQHPGSPRQKS
-30 AAQSPAVSRRKT
+30 AQQR
-42 ANNQPPKLSTFFGV
+42 QPQKLSIFFGV

-74 FVVGQA
+74 FMVGHS
-80 GLYQAIGMFLVA
+80 GLYQAIAMLLVA
-92 YFIISMT
+92 YFIICMT

-132 IGIMFFFANVCGSAL
+132 IGIMFFLANVCGSAL
-147 YVLGLVEAVIAT
+147 FVLGLVEAIMDT
-159 FGIPED
+159 FGVPEGEFHFGNIY
-165 TTAVARTAS
+165 
-174 QVLPQGYW
+174 VLPSGYW
-182 WSLLYGTVILLLCL
+182 WSLLYGTGVALLCL

-208 ATFLIFIIVIVVLAT
+208 ATFVIFLVVMFVLGT
-223 IFISFFAVSPRQVL
+223 VFVSFFAVAPRTVL
-237 LPPSPPN
+237 LPAFNHAANGTGFP
-244 TSSPSSANFTGFKL
+244 TTANFTGFKL
-258 DTLLANLEAGYT
+258 DTLVGNLWADYS
-270 VDYTTGIQMTFA
+270 VDYTTNTMMTFA

-322 TFIIYNLL
+322 TFIIYNML
-330 SVLVAC
+330 SIMVAC
-336 SCDRI
+336 SCDRV
-341 LLQRDYSFLRDINVW
+341 LLQRDYSFLRDINIW
-356 HPLVTIGVYSSTLS
+356 NPFVTVGVYSSTLS

-386 ARDDLFGKA
+386 ARDDLFGKV
-395 LSPAKRTSRSG
+395 LSPAKKTSRSG
-406 NPWTSV
+406 NPWVSV
-412 LISWFLVQL
+412 LLSWFLVQL

-473 VLGILG
+473 VLGIVG

-520 ALIFHQVL
+520 ALIFHQV
-528 TPVHTPAHISQA
+528 
-540 LIFHQVLTPV
+540 
-550 HTPAHI
+550 
-556 SQALIFHQVLTPVH
+556 
-570 TPAHISQALIFHQVL
+570 
-585 TPVHTPAHISQALI
+585 
-599 FHQVHTPVH
+599 
-608 TPAHIS
+608 
-614 QALIFHQ
+614 
-621 VLTPVHTPAHISQA
+621 
-635 LIFHQVLTPVHT
+635 
-647 PAHISQALIF
+647 
-657 HQVLKPV
+657 
-664 HTPAHISQALI
+664 
-675 FHQVR
+675 R

-692 VKFWRPQVLLM
+692 VKFWRPQILLM
-703 VANPRGSTSLI
+703 VSNPRSSVGLI
-714 TFINDIKKSGLY
+714 KFINDIKKSGLY
-726 VLGHVELGDLDLLPS
+726 VLGHVQLGDLDTLPS
-741 DPLQSR
+741 DPLQAQ

-752 SLVDHLNIKAF
+752 SLVDHLNIKSF
-763 VNLTLASSVR
+763 VNLTLADSVR

-801 SPEDK
+801 LPTDT
-806 LLDPAEV
+806 LIDPSLSFA
-813 TGNSADAPGPPQDP
+813 GSSADPSDSSQDAERHEP
-827 EDQLT
+827 LFH
-832 FAFPSLRGGGEGTGK
+832 FASLRGSGG
-847 GGAKALGP
+847 GGGGRKVVGP
-855 QEYVAVIADAVK
+855 EEYVAIIADAMK

-872 ALARYFCRFD
+872 VLARYFDGFD
-882 RAAVLG
+882 RARVLSPPAASAFS
-888 RRSGG
+888 SGG
-893 AGLYVDV
+893 GVFVDV
-900 WPLNLLR
+900 WPVNLLR
-907 PDSSSYVDTC
+907 PDSCSYVDTC

-932 AWRRARLRLFLCVET
+932 AWRRATLRLFLCVEA
-947 GRSLRGSEEKLRQLL
+947 GRSVRGSEEKLGQLL
-962 KDLRIKADIHT
+962 KELRIKAQVYS

-978 VAALHWQRQGEGGK
+978 QVALHWQRQGEWGK
-992 GGRNEEDE
+992 KGEEPRADQEDE
-1000 GEEKGAVEEE
+1000 EVDG
-1010 EEDDYVNSFP
+1010 DFVNSFP
-1020 SNTTRL
+1020 SNAARL
-1026 SDEYLHAVN
+1026 SDDYLAAVN
-1035 ALLQGQSSPPPAVRF
+1035 RLILDSARPAPAVRF

-1059 TRRYSA
+1059 TRRYTA
-1065 YLRQLDLLTRDL
+1065 YLPQLELLTRDL

>member
-1 MSERTPL
+1 MTERTPL
-8 LHYRLSNSV
+8 LHYRLSTSV
-17 NESENRPSPAGVA
+17 NESELRCPPAGQAPV
-30 AAQSPAVSRRKT
+30 QSPGSPRQRST
-42 ANNQPPKLSTFFGV
+42 QQPKKLSIFFGV

-74 FVVGQA
+74 FMVGQS
-80 GLYQAIGMFLVA
+80 GLYQAIAMLLVA
-92 YFIISMT
+92 YFIICMT

-132 IGIMFFFANVCGSAL
+132 IGIMFFLANVCASAL
-147 YVLGLVEAVIAT
+147 YVLGLVEAIVAT
-159 FGIPED
+159 FGVPED
-165 TTAVARTAS
+165 GSVVTSAY
-174 QVLPQGYW
+174 QVLPSGYW
-182 WSLLYGTVILLLCL
+182 WSLLYATGVALLCL

-208 ATFLIFIIVIVVLAT
+208 ATFVIFLVVMFVLGT
-223 IFISFFAVSPRQVL
+223 IFISFFAVHPRTIVL
-237 LPPSPPN
+237 PGSAAFNPTANGTGPAFP
-244 TSSPSSANFTGFKL
+244 TTANFTGFKL
-258 DTLLANLEAGYT
+258 DTLLGNLRADYT
-270 VDYTTGIQMTFA
+270 VDYTTNTMMTFA

-330 SVLVAC
+330 SILVAC
-336 SCDRI
+336 SCDRV
-341 LLQRDYSFLRDINVW
+341 LLQRDYSFLRDINIW
-356 HPLVTIGVYSSTLS
+356 NPFVTVGVYSSTLS

-386 ARDDLFGKA
+386 ARDDLFGKV
-395 LSPAKRTSRSG
+395 LSPAKKTSHSG
-406 NPWTSV
+406 NPWVSV
-412 LISWFLVQL
+412 LLSWFLVQL

-473 VLGILG
+473 VLGIVG
-479 CAVMMFLINA
+479 CAIMMFLINA

-520 ALIFHQVL
+520 ALIFHQV
-528 TPVHTPAHISQA
+528 
-540 LIFHQVLTPV
+540 
-550 HTPAHI
+550 
-556 SQALIFHQVLTPVH
+556 
-570 TPAHISQALIFHQVL
+570 
-585 TPVHTPAHISQALI
+585 
-599 FHQVHTPVH
+599 
-608 TPAHIS
+608 
-614 QALIFHQ
+614 
-621 VLTPVHTPAHISQA
+621 
-635 LIFHQVLTPVHT
+635 
-647 PAHISQALIF
+647 
-657 HQVLKPV
+657 
-664 HTPAHISQALI
+664 
-675 FHQVR
+675 R

-703 VANPRGSTSLI
+703 VSNPRSSVGLI
-714 TFINDIKKSGLY
+714 KFINDIKKSGLY
-726 VLGHVELGDLDLLPS
+726 VLGHVQLGDLNTLPS
-741 DPLQSR
+741 DPLQSK

-752 SLVDHLNIKAF
+752 SLVDHLNIKSF
-763 VNLTLASSVR
+763 VNLTLADSVR

-788 RPNTLV
+788 RPNILI

-801 SPEDK
+801 LPKDK
-806 LLDPAEV
+806 LIDPSLV
-813 TGNSADAPGPPQDP
+813 TSLSTDLPDSLQDP
-827 EDQLT
+827 DQQPPL
-832 FAFPSLRGGGEGTGK
+832 FHFSSLRGSSDRQDCGEFGDGK
-847 GGAKALGP
+847 VLGP
-855 QEYVAVIADAVK
+855 EEYVAIIADAMK

-872 ALARYFCRFD
+872 VLARYFNGFD
-882 RAAVLG
+882 RAQVL
-888 RRSGG
+888 SPPSSKGG
-893 AGLYVDV
+893 VYVDV
-900 WPLNLLR
+900 WPVNLLR
-907 PDSSSYVDTC
+907 PDSCSYVDTC

-926 VLNMVR
+926 ILNMVR
-932 AWRRARLRLFLCVET
+932 AWRRATLRLFLCVED
-947 GRSLRGSEEKLRQLL
+947 GRSVRGSEEKLGQLL
-962 KDLRIKADIHT
+962 KELRIKAQVYT

-978 VAALHWQRQGEGGK
+978 QVALHWQRQGEWGK
-992 GGRNEEDE
+992 KKPPTQSPDATANEEKE
-1000 GEEKGAVEEE
+1000 QRAEEE
-1010 EEDDYVNSFP
+1010 EDDDDYVNSFP
-1020 SNTTRL
+1020 SNATRL
-1026 SDEYLHAVN
+1026 SDDYLSAVN
-1035 ALLQGQSSPPPAVRF
+1035 TLILDSARPAPAVRF

-1059 TRRYSA
+1059 TRRYTT
-1065 YLRQLDLLTRDL
+1065 YLHQLDLLTQGL